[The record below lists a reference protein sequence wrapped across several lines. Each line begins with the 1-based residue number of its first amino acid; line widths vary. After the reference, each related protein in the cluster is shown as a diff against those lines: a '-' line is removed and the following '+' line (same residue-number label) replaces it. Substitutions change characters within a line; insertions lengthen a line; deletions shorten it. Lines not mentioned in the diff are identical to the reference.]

1 MTKHSEHLLTIEITV
16 ALLSKYSL
24 FKSLKGLGVE
34 VWLNPMHIH
43 EKLENKYW
51 CNEKG

>member
-24 FKSLKGLGVE
+24 FKSLKGLE
-34 VWLNPMHIH
+34 SRSLTESYAYP
-43 EKLENKYW
+43 
-51 CNEKG
+51 